1 VILKGSQR
9 GGAKQ
14 LAAHLL
20 KTAENEHVEVHE
32 IRGFVSEKLPGAL
45 REAYAMA
52 QGTRCRQFLF
62 SLSLNPPPNEIVPV
76 RDFEKAIESIERK
89 LGLEGQPR
97 AVMFHEKDGRRH
109 AHCVWSRI
117 DAAAMKAI
125 NLPHFKLKLRDV
137 SKELYLEHG
146 WQMPRGLMDSRE
158 RNLRNFTREQ
168 WQQAMRASQ
177 DPKAVKTLFQEC
189 WAVSDSRQAFAKAL
203 EERGYTLARG
213 DRRGFVAVDFRGEVY
228 AVSKWAGVRTKEVAA
243 RLGDPKTLPG
253 VDETRAIIAG
263 RMTEQVRRYIE
274 DARVA
279 HKREFA
285 SLAFKRADLVQRQR
299 DERARLEEL
308 HRRRHIAETKAR
320 AARLSRGFRGIW
332 DRLTGRY
339 GKIRTQNER
348 EAFEAYRRDQAEKQT
363 LVERQLGERQILV
376 KEVRRVRQIQSEDM
390 ARLQED
396 VAFFL
401 RLGEREAPDLRAEF
415 REAVQPAQENKAQE
429 NKAPEH
435 DRRRP
440 SIDRDD
446 GIDMGM

>member
-32 IRGFVSEKLPGAL
+32 IRGFVSDKLHGAL

-62 SLSLNPPPNEIVPV
+62 SLSLNPPPDAIVPV
-76 RDFEKAIESIERK
+76 QDFEKAIDAIERR
-89 LGLEGQPR
+89 LGLENQPR
-97 AVMFHEKDGRRH
+97 AVVFHEKDGRRH

-125 NLPHFKLKLRDV
+125 NLHHYKLKLRDV

-146 WQMPRGLMDSRE
+146 WRMPRGLMDSRE
-158 RNLRNFTREQ
+158 RDPRNFTREQ

-177 DPKAVKTLFQEC
+177 DPKALKTLFQEC

-213 DRRGFVAVDFRGEVY
+213 DRRGFVAVDFRGEIY
-228 AVSKWAGVRTKEVAA
+228 AISKWTGVRTKEVGA

-253 VDETRAIIAG
+253 VEETKAAIAA
-263 RMTEQVRRYIE
+263 RMSAQVRHYIE
-274 DARVA
+274 EARTA

-285 SLAFKRADLVQRQR
+285 TLAFKRADLVQRQR
-299 DERARLEEL
+299 EERARLEEA
-308 HRRRHIAETKAR
+308 HRKRHIAETKAR
-320 AARLSRGFRGIW
+320 AARLSRGLRGIW
-332 DRLTGRY
+332 DRLTGKY

-363 LVERQLGERQILV
+363 MVERQLGERRTLV
-376 KEVRRVRQIQSEDM
+376 AEVRRVRQIQSEEM
-390 ARLQED
+390 TRLTED
-396 VAFFL
+396 VALFV
-401 RLGEREAPDLRAEF
+401 RLGAREGPDLQADF
-415 REAVQPAQENKAQE
+415 HEAAQPAEKTAAQE
-429 NKAPEH
+429 QDGQSQ
-435 DRRRP
+435 DRQRP
-440 SIDRDD
+440 AMDRD
-446 GIDMGM
+446 GGLDMGM